1 MLRSTWLL
9 ITAALLALLPVCSQA
24 QENAD
29 SPKLFVPEKIVD
41 FGVVPKGDVIEA
53 KIRLVN
59 EGTAPLR
66 IKTVRPTCGCTVA
79 DYPKSID
86 ANGEGFILAKLD
98 TMEFSGPINKMLLLM
113 TDDPENPSMSIVL
126 KAVVQP
132 FIEVLPKPLVR
143 INAIQTEDATEKI
156 YLVADK
162 SVKSYKILKVES
174 DVPFIK
180 TDFRELKK
188 EEAVDER
195 GGKQY
200 EVSLSLADDA
210 EPGPINAKV
219 TVHTDHPKA
228 KEVLVKVFGVVRA
241 LLHVTPARLQFGVVE
256 AALNPGRN
264 VVVVNNRPNSKV
276 NITNAEIDDPAFEA
290 VVHTIEAGKRYQ
302 VAVTIKGDAEPG
314 QRDVTLTLST
324 TDPQFSELKVPI
336 RAGIR

>member
-1 MLRSTWLL
+1 M
-9 ITAALLALLPVCSQA
+9 LALLPVCTEA
-24 QENAD
+24 QEATD
-29 SPKLFVPEKIVD
+29 SPKLVIPEKIVD

-59 EGTAPLR
+59 EGDVPLK

-86 ANGEGFILAKLD
+86 ANGEGFIIAKLD
-98 TMEFSGPINKMLLLM
+98 TMDFSGPINKMLLLM
-113 TDDPENPSMSIVL
+113 TDDPEIPSSSIVL

-132 FIEVLPKPLVR
+132 FIDVLPKPLVR
-143 INAIQTEDATEKI
+143 FNAIQTEDATEKI
-156 YLVADK
+156 YLVAAAD
-162 SVKSYKILKVES
+162 VKSFKVTKVES

-180 TDFRELKK
+180 TSFRELKK

-228 KEVLVKVFGVVRA
+228 KKVLVKVFGVVRA

-256 AALNPGRN
+256 AAMNPGRN
-264 VVVVNNRPNSKV
+264 VVVVNNRPQGKV
-276 NITNAEIDDPAFEA
+276 NVTKAEIDDPAFDA
-290 VVHTIEAGKRYQ
+290 VIHTIEDGKRYQ
-302 VAVTIKGDAEPG
+302 VAVTIKPDATPG
-314 QRDVTLTLST
+314 QRDTNLKLTT
-324 TDPQFSELKVPI
+324 TDPQFPELTIPI